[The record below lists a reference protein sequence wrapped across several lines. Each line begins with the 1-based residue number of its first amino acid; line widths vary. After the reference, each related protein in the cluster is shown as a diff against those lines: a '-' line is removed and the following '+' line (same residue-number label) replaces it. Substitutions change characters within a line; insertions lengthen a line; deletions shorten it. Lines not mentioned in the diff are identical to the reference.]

1 MSLSIR
7 APTRRSAWCSPTAGS
22 ADRPTGRLAG
32 KVALVTGGTRG
43 IGEAIVRLFAA
54 EGASVVFCGRRRQP
68 GEALERDLA
77 DLAMP
82 AAFFAADVSREDD
95 VRALVAFAVARYG
108 RLDIVVNN
116 AGITASGPVG
126 TMDVETW
133 RMVIDQ
139 NVTSMFLVC
148 REAIPH
154 LRAAGGGSIINLGST
169 YGVVGSPGN
178 AAYGVSKGA
187 AIIFTRHLAL
197 ELAQDDI
204 RVNALCPGAV
214 RTPMNIEWAEAQP
227 DPEEAQRVL
236 ASKHPL
242 GRVST
247 PDEQARA
254 ALFLASDESS
264 YMTGS
269 ALMSDGGYTAS

>member
-1 MSLSIR
+1 M
-7 APTRRSAWCSPTAGS
+7 RRSEWSSPTASS
-22 ADRPTGRLAG
+22 ADRNTGRLAG
-32 KVALVTGGTRG
+32 NVALVTGGTRG

-54 EGASVVFCGRRRQP
+54 EGASVVFCGRRREP
-68 GEALERDLA
+68 GEALERELA
-77 DLAMP
+77 DFALSV
-82 AAFFAADVSREDD
+82 AFVVADVSREED
-95 VRALVAFAVARYG
+95 VRALVAFAIRRFG
-108 RLDIVVNN
+108 RLDVVVNN
-116 AGITASGPVG
+116 AGTTASGPVE

-133 RMVIDQ
+133 RSVMDQ

-169 YGVVGSPGN
+169 YGVVGSAGN
-178 AAYGVSKGA
+178 SAYGVSKGA

-197 ELAQDDI
+197 ELALDGI

-227 DPEEAQRVL
+227 HPEEAQRVL
-236 ASKHPL
+236 ASKHPM

-269 ALMSDGGYTAS
+269 ALMSDGGYTAM